1 MTDNTYSSNS
11 RTHAIYITIIAILV
25 AALIYTNYMLKTSA
39 SKVETVIE
47 EVDEKNELL
56 SKLQL
61 EFDQALIELDR
72 YKGQT
77 VTLDSLLSIREAEL
91 MEQKKKI
98 QALISTGGSLAKAE
112 QMIADLKAERYVFQQ
127 KVDSLIAVTNQ
138 LQYEKIV
145 LSAKGDSLVTELG
158 TQQQLTQRMESE
170 NIQMRQKIDKASILT
185 AQNVTG
191 KGIRYKKGKE
201 VETNKSGDVDK
212 LKICFDLAENKIA
225 EAGETELLVRLI
237 GPDGVTIQFSA
248 LGSGAFRDANTGNE
262 IPYTYKIRPRY
273 DNEQKNICSLWDQ
286 DGQFPKG
293 QYKAHVYQQ
302 GYLIGETAFSL
313 R

>member
-1 MTDNTYSSNS
+1 MTDNTSASNS
-11 RTHAIYITIIAILV
+11 RTHAIYITIIALLV

-39 SKVETVIE
+39 SKVETVTE

-61 EFDQALIELDR
+61 EYDQALIELDR

-112 QMIADLKAERYVFQQ
+112 QMITDLKAERYVFQQ

-145 LSAKGDSLVTELG
+145 LSQKGDSLVTVLG
-158 TQQQLTQRMESE
+158 TQQQLTQRIESE

-293 QYKAHVYQQ
+293 QYKAHIYQQ